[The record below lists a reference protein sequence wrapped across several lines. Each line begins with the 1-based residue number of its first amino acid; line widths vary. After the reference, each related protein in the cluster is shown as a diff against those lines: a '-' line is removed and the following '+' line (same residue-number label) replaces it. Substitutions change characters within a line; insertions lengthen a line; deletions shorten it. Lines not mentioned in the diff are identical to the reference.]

1 MDEKDESS
9 NLVSAGGYLTESEL
23 REVRSILNSMNI
35 RHVAGGHGPADRGQ
49 LGQYRNYY
57 YEVKVHPDDY
67 EVVRKVIVKRKNK
80 SKVEGRQCP
89 KCKSLLY
96 LEVEKKGLWEKLYYY
111 GTTLVQC
118 KRCKTKY
125 PI

>member
-1 MDEKDESS
+1 MSEKDESS

-23 REVRSILNSMNI
+23 QEVRSILNAMNI
-35 RHVAGGHGPADRGQ
+35 RHVASGHGPAERGA

-57 YEVKVHPDDY
+57 YEVKVYRDDY
-67 EVVRKVIVKRKNK
+67 EVARKVILKRKNK
-80 SKVEGRQCP
+80 IKVEGRQCP
-89 KCKSLLY
+89 RCKSLVY
-96 LEVEKKGLWEKLYYY
+96 LEAEKKGLWEKIYYY

-118 KRCKTKY
+118 KKCKTRY